1 MERPLTFEPTNDVHE
16 KAHTGVIRQ
25 RRMTT
30 VSPSSGSRLKK
41 IADSSRNVTG
51 RKKVN

>member
-1 MERPLTFEPTNDVHE
+1 MMNFM
-16 KAHTGVIRQ
+16 GVLVKRILK
-25 RRMTT
+25 MLLKKYELL

-51 RKKVN
+51 KKR